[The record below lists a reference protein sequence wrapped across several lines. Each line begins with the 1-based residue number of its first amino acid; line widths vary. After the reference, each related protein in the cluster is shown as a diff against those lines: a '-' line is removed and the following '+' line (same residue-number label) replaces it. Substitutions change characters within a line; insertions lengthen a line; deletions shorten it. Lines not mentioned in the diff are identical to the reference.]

1 MSQTTRSAISTLP
14 NELLLHIFRHVS
26 VITPRFPWNKSPLL
40 LSLVCILWRNLIL
53 ATSSLWSD
61 IDLHHLSMAKH
72 RLALARDQP
81 LDIIWFR
88 SDDNSTS
95 LEQYD
100 AGAVDL
106 FNRVGKELS
115 QLRELIAS
123 AGFRHMNPLQ
133 LAHMPNLRVLSISDY
148 MLDGANL
155 MEVLRNSVML
165 MKLKLVSTTR
175 LYHCCY

>member
-61 IDLHHLSMAKH
+61 IDLHHLSMAKR

-95 LEQYD
+95 LEQYELVPSFATRIVTLRMVLPS

-106 FNRVGKELS
+106 FNRVGK
-115 QLRELIAS
+115 
-123 AGFRHMNPLQ
+123 
-133 LAHMPNLRVLSISDY
+133 
-148 MLDGANL
+148 
-155 MEVLRNSVML
+155 
-165 MKLKLVSTTR
+165 
-175 LYHCCY
+175 